1 MWVKPCGFNSHLRH
15 KKQSTVDSQR
25 SLVISHELSVEAI
38 ISIKLLLGPYN
49 FINFQLYRLLWR
61 YRIDGL
67 LRRFAKPLS
76 FTAHMGSNPITSAD
90 REAQDMR
97 IYIFTTNQ
105 QKLRTAQ
112 RVLGQYGVDLQILTP
127 SYELPEIH
135 SFTVE

>member
-1 MWVKPCGFNSHLRH
+1 
-15 KKQSTVDSQR
+15 
-25 SLVISHELSVEAI
+25 
-38 ISIKLLLGPYN
+38 
-49 FINFQLYRLLWR
+49 
-61 YRIDGL
+61 
-67 LRRFAKPLS
+67 
-76 FTAHMGSNPITSAD
+76 
-90 REAQDMR
+90 MR

>member
-1 MWVKPCGFNSHLRH
+1 
-15 KKQSTVDSQR
+15 
-25 SLVISHELSVEAI
+25 
-38 ISIKLLLGPYN
+38 
-49 FINFQLYRLLWR
+49 
-61 YRIDGL
+61 
-67 LRRFAKPLS
+67 
-76 FTAHMGSNPITSAD
+76 MGSNPITSAD

-105 QKLRTAQ
+105 EKLRTAQ